1 MQLLTS
7 GCRNA
12 AYKKRTQAAYLE
24 LVLDKGWDLER
35 HTQQAT
41 CAFMAQEPIEELSFF
56 LKIPSFVLEL
66 TSTVFHE
73 GIYVFLFCF
82 RKYTKK

>member
-41 CAFMAQEPIEELSFF
+41 CAFMAQEPVEELSFF

-66 TSTVFHE
+66 TSTVFH
-73 GIYVFLFCF
+73 
-82 RKYTKK
+82 

>member
-1 MQLLTS
+1 MQPT
-7 GCRNA
+7 
-12 AYKKRTQAAYLE
+12 KKGHRLPILNWCWTKA
-24 LVLDKGWDLER
+24 GNLER

-66 TSTVFHE
+66 TSTVFH
-73 GIYVFLFCF
+73 
-82 RKYTKK
+82 